1 MYQLGSFA
9 IVWIFVLSVGLSDSC
24 WVTGLHS
31 GILVGDR
38 HSTLGVVVL
47 DSSDRHSVVLMV
59 VLNTSDWY
67 SVVRVMVLNTS
78 EWYLVVKL

>member
-1 MYQLGSFA
+1 MEVWSFILNVA
-9 IVWIFVLSVGLSDSC
+9 LSDSC

-38 HSTLGVVVL
+38 HSTVGVVVL
-47 DSSDRHSVVLMV
+47 DSSDRRSVILMV
-59 VLNTSDWY
+59 VLNTSDWC